1 VSGAVARAASLAC
14 ALLVSGCASSEG
26 LLADEPVRSL
36 YGAELPAPA
45 PDAEDVAR
53 LDGNAEDAWIWL
65 GRRLSY
71 QYRYTDAVQ
80 VYTEALRS
88 HPDSHRLLRH
98 RGHRYLTLR
107 DFDAAVAD
115 LSRASELARHLPDAT
130 EPDGD
135 PNPAGIPRSTTW
147 SNIQYHLALA
157 HYLRGEFPDAARA
170 WNEGL
175 TVSANDDSYVSAG
188 WWLALSLAR
197 AGGSVDGC
205 PTLEQV
211 LAPVQPQMDIL
222 ENHAYHRLL
231 LMAKGALSERDLLPD
246 AAGDVE
252 STTISYGVAG
262 WRLAHGDREGGM
274 ELCQAILGSPSW
286 MAFGFIAAEAE
297 LWRAGEPAPTPNP

>member
-1 VSGAVARAASLAC
+1 VTGATARAASLAC
-14 ALLVSGCASSEG
+14 ALLLSGCASSEG
-26 LLADEPVRSL
+26 LLADAPVRSL
-36 YGAELPAPA
+36 YGAALAAPT
-45 PDAEDVAR
+45 PDADDVPR
-53 LDGNAEDAWIWL
+53 LDGNTEDAWIWL

-98 RGHRYLTLR
+98 RGHRYVTLR

-115 LSRASELARHLPDAT
+115 LSRASELARDLPDAT

-175 TVSANDDSYVSAG
+175 SVSANDDSYVSAG

-205 PTLEQV
+205 PTLDQV
-211 LAPVQPQMDIL
+211 LAPVRPQMDIL

-231 LMAKGALSERDLLPD
+231 LMAKGELAEHELLPD
-246 AAGDVE
+246 AAGDVQ

-262 WRLAHGDREGGM
+262 WRLANGDRDGGM
-274 ELCQAILGSPSW
+274 ELCRAILGSPSW

-297 LWRAGEPAPTPNP
+297 LWRAGEPATTPNP